1 MMFGHEFTQMYTNR
15 MISFGEMIEK
25 GLRLESWAL
34 VKNCNNVA
42 ANSLIRRSV
51 KQVRQKGC
59 IIISEYIRLI
69 LNVMEILH
77 KESSYRIIDLAM
89 QVHSRLGTGF
99 LEKVYENAL
108 MLLLKRE
115 GVNAKQQ
122 HSIKVYFEDQ
132 IVGDYIA
139 DILIDESI
147 ILEIK
152 ALDYIPDVHRA
163 QALNYLR
170 ATELRLAIILNFGKK
185 TLQYESLVL

>member
-1 MMFGHEFTQMYTNR
+1 MFGHEFTQMYTNR
-15 MISFGEMIEK
+15 MISFEEMIEK

-59 IIISEYIRLI
+59 IIISKYIRLI

-77 KESSYRIIDLAM
+77 KESSYRIIGLAM

-152 ALDYIPDVHRA
+152 ALDYITDVHRA

-185 TLQYESLVL
+185 TLQYERLVL